1 LNTQSLCVNLLK
13 AKIGEEKQLQAIL
26 RKNSLNCGGKL
37 LFLDQPKVMG
47 ILNTT
52 PDSFYE
58 QSRVGNSQLL
68 IDRAG
73 KMLEDGAAILDIGG
87 QSTRPG
93 AEIVGVEEELTRL
106 LPAIQL
112 LKSTFPEAILSVD
125 TFYAAVALAS
135 VSAGASMVNDVSGG
149 EDPAMFQTISNL
161 QVPYVL
167 MHRPGNSLEMQQKAN
182 YDDVVLSICNY
193 FSSRLNLLRA
203 LGVADVVLDPGFGF
217 GKLLAH
223 NYELLKNLEAFKI
236 FELPLMIGV
245 SRKKMVQQVVN
256 KDASGSLNGTT
267 AAHMAALLK
276 GANLLRVHD
285 VAEAKECIDI
295 FMAIEP

>member
-1 LNTQSLCVNLLK
+1 LLK

-112 LKSTFPEAILSVD
+112 LKSTFPDAILSVD
-125 TFYAAVALAS
+125 TFYAEVALAS

-161 QVPYVL
+161 QLPYVL
-167 MHRPGNSLEMQQKAN
+167 MHRPGNSLEMQQKAK
-182 YDDVVLSICNY
+182 YEDVVLSICNY

>member
-1 LNTQSLCVNLLK
+1 LLK

-112 LKSTFPEAILSVD
+112 LKSTFPDAILSV
-125 TFYAAVALAS
+125 ALARLWS
-135 VSAGASMVNDVSGG
+135 MMFLAGKIL
-149 EDPAMFQTISNL
+149 PCFKQFQI
-161 QVPYVL
+161 Y
-167 MHRPGNSLEMQQKAN
+167 K
-182 YDDVVLSICNY
+182 C
-193 FSSRLNLLRA
+193 
-203 LGVADVVLDPGFGF
+203 
-217 GKLLAH
+217 
-223 NYELLKNLEAFKI
+223 
-236 FELPLMIGV
+236 
-245 SRKKMVQQVVN
+245 
-256 KDASGSLNGTT
+256 
-267 AAHMAALLK
+267 HMY
-276 GANLLRVHD
+276 
-285 VAEAKECIDI
+285 
-295 FMAIEP
+295 